1 MLSISMLSI
10 IIEKYLRKTKPNLDA
25 FRKFKGTIKT

>member
-10 IIEKYLRKTKPNLDA
+10 IIEKYLRKIKSNLDA